1 MCNFCFGFLPVYL
14 RVDWPVT
21 TFSLTR
27 CFKVLA
33 GSGRGPWP
41 ALGKVLAGSNVVPI
55 WLEKEPSCEFWLLAQ
70 AQLTSGA
77 IKVGH
82 FFCDKNSNRV
92 FVSNNERVQI
102 PFHVRFG
109 KPYVPE
115 RYPFHTCC
123 SWCVWYTHRPVAF
136 LMPPRLVTASSLY
149 SWRDLFAGFFLVG
162 CWAKSQ
168 LCLVDS
174 LFIYFLI
181 FSFRFNYFLFQLCV
195 SFPLP
200 FMIFGVILR
209 SLTFCLLYLSI
220 HASKANISIWRDFS
234 NVPPALLISLE
245 PSLISFFAFF
255 PLPPSFLL
263 FRAAPTTSG
272 GSQARGWMRAIAA
285 SLRHSHCNARSG
297 QNLQPTPQL
306 TARLAP

>member
-1 MCNFCFGFLPVYL
+1 M
-14 RVDWPVT
+14 DWPVT

-102 PFHVRFG
+102 PFHVCFG

-136 LMPPRLVTASSLY
+136 LMPTDWSRRP
-149 SWRDLFAGFFLVG
+149 LFAPDGTCSQGF
-162 CWAKSQ
+162 S
-168 LCLVDS
+168 
-174 LFIYFLI
+174 
-181 FSFRFNYFLFQLCV
+181 
-195 SFPLP
+195 
-200 FMIFGVILR
+200 
-209 SLTFCLLYLSI
+209 
-220 HASKANISIWRDFS
+220 
-234 NVPPALLISLE
+234 
-245 PSLISFFAFF
+245 
-255 PLPPSFLL
+255 
-263 FRAAPTTSG
+263 
-272 GSQARGWMRAIAA
+272 
-285 SLRHSHCNARSG
+285 
-297 QNLQPTPQL
+297 
-306 TARLAP
+306 